1 MRAESAHAR
10 VRWGKLLAVL
20 VLLILS
26 FSVSLVVGAKSTT
39 LHEAWLALTS
49 NVSGDDIT
57 LIREIRL
64 PRIAAGILVGAAL
77 AVAGAIMQ
85 GLTRN
90 PLADPGLLGITS
102 GGNAAL
108 ACALAFIP
116 SLNYF
121 GIMLAC
127 FAGAAAGALMVFGLG
142 AASKSG
148 LSSIQLVLA
157 GAAISALLT
166 AVAEGV
172 ALYFKLSKDVSMWT
186 AAGLVGTSW
195 VQVRSIAPFVIGG
208 ILISISLARPLTIL
222 SLNETAATG
231 LGLKTGQIKAALYAM
246 VIILAGSSV
255 ALVGNMVFL
264 GLMVPHIVRTFA
276 GTDYRSILPLSALG
290 GAAFMLLADTMGRM
304 VNAPFETPV
313 AAIIAMLGFPFF
325 LIIVRKG
332 AKFLS

>member
-1 MRAESAHAR
+1 
-10 VRWGKLLAVL
+10 
-20 VLLILS
+20 
-26 FSVSLVVGAKSTT
+26 
-39 LHEAWLALTS
+39 
-49 NVSGDDIT
+49 
-57 LIREIRL
+57 
-64 PRIAAGILVGAAL
+64 
-77 AVAGAIMQ
+77 MQ

-255 ALVGNMVFL
+255 ALVGNMVFRAYGSTYRQDVCRNRLPEYSTSL
-264 GLMVPHIVRTFA
+264 GAWRSCVHAAGRHN
-276 GTDYRSILPLSALG
+276 GTDGQRA
-290 GAAFMLLADTMGRM
+290 
-304 VNAPFETPV
+304 FETPV

>member
-1 MRAESAHAR
+1 MRAESAPSR
-10 VRWGKLLAVL
+10 SLWGKLLAASIF
-20 VLLILS
+20 LILS
-26 FSVSLVVGAKSTT
+26 FSVSLVMGAKSTT
-39 LHEAWLALTS
+39 LHDAWLALVS
-49 NVSGDDIT
+49 SASGDDIT

-90 PLADPGLLGITS
+90 PLADPGLLGVTS

-108 ACALAFIP
+108 ACALAFFP
-116 SLNYF
+116 ALNYF
-121 GIMLAC
+121 GIMVAC
-127 FAGAAAGALMVFGLG
+127 FLGAAAGALLVFGLG
-142 AASKSG
+142 SASRSG
-148 LSSIQLVLA
+148 LSSMQLVLA
-157 GAAISALLT
+157 GAAVTALLT
-166 AVAEGV
+166 AIAEGV
-172 ALYFKLSKDVSMWT
+172 ALYFKISKDVSMWT
-186 AAGLVGTSW
+186 AAGLVGTNW
-195 VQVRSIAPFVIGG
+195 GQVRSLAPFVIAG
-208 ILISISLARPLTIL
+208 ILISLCYARQLTLL

-231 LGLKTGQIKAALYAM
+231 LGLKTGQVKAVLYTL
-246 VIILAGSSV
+246 VVILAGASV
-255 ALVGNMVFL
+255 ALAGNMVFL
-264 GLMVPHIVRTFA
+264 GLMVPHIIRSFA

-304 VNAPFETPV
+304 VHAPFETPV

>member
-1 MRAESAHAR
+1 MKKVSIQTGFS
-10 VRWGKLLAVL
+10 WGKLAAALL
-20 VLLILS
+20 VLILA
-26 FSVSLVVGAKSTT
+26 FAVSLVVGAKSTT
-39 LHEAWLALTS
+39 LHEAWQALFT
-49 NVSGDDIT
+49 NASGDNIG

-64 PRIAAGILVGAAL
+64 PRIAAGLLVGAAL
-77 AVAGAIMQ
+77 AVSGAIMQ

-116 SLNYF
+116 SLTYS

-127 FAGAAAGALMVFGLG
+127 FVGAAVGALMVFGLG

-157 GAAISALLT
+157 GAAVSALLT

-195 VQVRSIAPFVIGG
+195 DQVRSILPFVVIGIIIAIG
-208 ILISISLARPLTIL
+208 FARPLTIL
-222 SLNETAATG
+222 SLNDSTAVG
-231 LGLKTGQIKAALYAM
+231 LGLRTGQVKVILFVM
-246 VIILAGSSV
+246 VVILSGSSV
-255 ALVGNMVFL
+255 ALVGNMAFM
-264 GLMVPHIVRTFA
+264 GLMIPHIVRMFA
-276 GTDYRSILPLSALG
+276 GTDYRNILPLSAVC
-290 GAAFMLLADTMGRM
+290 GAAFMLLADTVGRM
-304 VNAPFETPV
+304 INAPYETPV
-313 AAIIAMLGFPFF
+313 AAIIALLGLPFF

-332 AKFLS
+332 GKSLS